1 MNLARRPRHMKW
13 AADAQAV
20 ASFQWS
26 SKKIATVLCLLDAQA
41 GAWNR
46 WPMSRHSAFL
56 LRACLPSFLFAQAC
70 SSSTPA
76 DFVQADASADV
87 STESS
92 SVTDGGPSVAATD
105 LGKTC
110 AGGCAG
116 SKICTVTDSVCSTS
130 HCLFDGREAPS
141 ESYCTA
147 DCSSAACPTGFVC
160 IDVPFQ
166 LKRAC
171 ARDRAVTPGG
181 SSVRGSIKLTGGT
194 GPAGTTPTPFALN
207 QAFDAPPASTL
218 ATLRCGEAWIT
229 TAPTVE
235 KALFIYAKACDANAA
250 ALVTFYVPLDA
261 GSYPT
266 KNMHFP
272 SIVAQVGPSYSA
284 PLLDYGSRKVVV
296 GTLDVTDLTGVS
308 TTALPWTIGH
318 TRVTYVGTLPK
329 GGECT
334 GPTCASGDAT
344 VAVEL
349 NLELTKVSS
358 H

>member
-1 MNLARRPRHMKW
+1 M
-13 AADAQAV
+13 
-20 ASFQWS
+20 
-26 SKKIATVLCLLDAQA
+26 LLDGQA
-41 GAWNR
+41 AAWKKG
-46 WPMSRHSAFL
+46 PMSSYSAFL
-56 LRACLPSFLFAQAC
+56 LRACLPSLLFAQAC
-70 SSSTPA
+70 SSSTSA
-76 DFVQADASADV
+76 DFVQPDASADV
-87 STESS
+87 SSES
-92 SVTDGGPSVAATD
+92 SVTDAATVAATD

-116 SKICTVTDSVCSTS
+116 SKICTVTDSLCSTS
-130 HCLFDGREAPS
+130 HCLFDGREATS

-147 DCSSAACPTGFVC
+147 DCSSAACPTGFAC

-171 ARDRAVTPGG
+171 ARDRGVTPGG

-194 GPAGTTPTPFALN
+194 GPAGTTPTSFVLN

-229 TAPTVE
+229 TAPTAE
-235 KALFIYAKACDANAA
+235 KALFVYVKACDSKAA
-250 ALVTFYVPLDA
+250 ALVAFYVPLDV

-272 SIVAQVGPSYSA
+272 IIFAQVGPSYSA
-284 PLLDYGSRKVVV
+284 PLLDYGSRKGYVA

-308 TTALPWTIGH
+308 TTAVPWTAGH
-318 TRVTYVGTLPK
+318 ARVNYVGTLPK

-334 GPTCASGDAT
+334 GPTCATGNAT
-344 VAVEL
+344 VDVEL
-349 NLELTKVSS
+349 DLELTKVSS
-358 H
+358 N